1 MHSRLVQF
9 FVMAL
14 MIAAIHRSDVF
25 AQNSN
30 SHFALLSDEQ
40 NGIVFFK
47 DECKKN
53 AFSLIFSFSQ
63 DLKDASSQG
72 LALIDFSKNFKED
85 LKSNHDGLVYA
96 YLEVQSSHKIGNR
109 QIRIDYIAKKV
120 SDDGGS
126 DTDLDVPE
134 QIEVLLLDEDFKRIF
149 DVSGQSIEVMD
160 LSKKTR
166 TLVNSNLETSCLQ
179 TFKDN

>member
-1 MHSRLVQF
+1 
-9 FVMAL
+9 MAY
-14 MIAAIHRSDVF
+14 RS
-25 AQNSN
+25 
-30 SHFALLSDEQ
+30 
-40 NGIVFFK
+40 K
-47 DECKKN
+47 
-53 AFSLIFSFSQ
+53 SF
-63 DLKDASSQG
+63 
-72 LALIDFSKNFKED
+72 
-85 LKSNHDGLVYA
+85 
-96 YLEVQSSHKIGNR
+96 
-109 QIRIDYIAKKV
+109 AKKV

-160 LSKKTR
+160 ISKKTR